1 MLMDRNISPLFHEV
15 NKSAVLYFSM
25 GGNRLVYMKYGER
38 LRLARKTATGEKISQ
53 AKLAELARVEQS
65 LISQLENSQT
75 AEGSQYTNRL
85 ARALGISPDWLA
97 DEEGEMIPVKTG
109 QQHLD
114 PRIEH
119 VCRVMQSLPPYAVD
133 AGVREIDSL
142 AELIKHIPQPDAA
155 ARPARQPLALP
166 APQPG
171 GGLPFSYKPGDT
183 DRATTNPA
191 DKKKLGGEQ

>member
-1 MLMDRNISPLFHEV
+1 MNINISPLFHEV
-15 NKSAVLYFSM
+15 NKSAVLFFSM

-38 LRLARKTATGEKISQ
+38 LRLARMTALGEKISQ
-53 AKLAELARVEQS
+53 AKLAELARVDQS
-65 LISQLENSQT
+65 LISQLENSPT
-75 AEGSQYTNRL
+75 AEGSQYTTRL

-109 QQHLD
+109 QHHLD

-119 VCRVMQSLPPYAVD
+119 VCLVMQSLPPYAVD

-142 AELIKHIPQPDAA
+142 AELVRHIPQQDAE
-155 ARPARQPLALP
+155 ARSARQPP
-166 APQPG
+166 ATPPAQQG

-183 DRATTNPA
+183 NRTKMVPA
-191 DKKKLGGEQ
+191 DKKKQGGEQ